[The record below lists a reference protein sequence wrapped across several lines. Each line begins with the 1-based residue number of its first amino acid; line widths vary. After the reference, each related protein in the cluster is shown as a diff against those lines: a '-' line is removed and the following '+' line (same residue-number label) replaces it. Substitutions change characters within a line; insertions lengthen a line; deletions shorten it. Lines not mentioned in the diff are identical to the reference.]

1 MIIFLKYLNIIKL
14 QKTLGI
20 NNINYKERSSYQI
33 KERKTIV
40 EKKYYRYYHGR
51 AHGLETCFNYF
62 TPGSLAGMI
71 FIQVLIFSSILA
83 AKGAFNENNTKDNY
97 NKNYAKVIDK
107 INLSLFGFLAYII
120 VSYFIIF
127 TWITN
132 RCEFYSEY
140 KIIKKIVLILLGI
153 IYLSYEVLIIIKL
166 VLSYKIK
173 KGKIKWLM
181 RCDYVLLVFIFFFIL
196 YSIKHICF
204 F

>member
-1 MIIFLKYLNIIKL
+1 
-14 QKTLGI
+14 
-20 NNINYKERSSYQI
+20 
-33 KERKTIV
+33 
-40 EKKYYRYYHGR
+40 
-51 AHGLETCFNYF
+51 
-62 TPGSLAGMI
+62 MI

-153 IYLSYEVLIIIKL
+153 NL
-166 VLSYKIK
+166 
-173 KGKIKWLM
+173 
-181 RCDYVLLVFIFFFIL
+181 FFRNWRI
-196 YSIKHICF
+196 
-204 F
+204 